1 MASEET
7 QESVATLLLQN
18 STGLESRC
26 AATLFGKTEVLSA
39 TPATKSCFSQRCCAV
54 FRTQRCGFN
63 NVVHTSAAK
72 VWFRIFSN
80 SYSKKFFRIEEYR
93 KITGTTNRLHT
104 MLGGNKKFFFSCTA
118 LLLPNSCGRVGW
130 LRGFIDSLFYEN
142 LIHFLIPRRSTM
154 RNVSAIEQL
163 CCVSGGCTS
172 R

>member
-1 MASEET
+1 MIGYPKLLNPMLVVMFVIKNSELFLTSTSGLAEET
-7 QESVATLLLQN
+7 QEASSKFHWLGEPLRRYSFWENRGV
-18 STGLESRC
+18 E
-26 AATLFGKTEVLSA
+26 SA

-104 MLGGNKKFFFSCTA
+104 IIHFPIKNSFS
-118 LLLPNSCGRVGW
+118 LLYCFVIAQFVWSCGMASW
-130 LRGFIDSLFYEN
+130 
-142 LIHFLIPRRSTM
+142 IH
-154 RNVSAIEQL
+154 
-163 CCVSGGCTS
+163 
-172 R
+172 